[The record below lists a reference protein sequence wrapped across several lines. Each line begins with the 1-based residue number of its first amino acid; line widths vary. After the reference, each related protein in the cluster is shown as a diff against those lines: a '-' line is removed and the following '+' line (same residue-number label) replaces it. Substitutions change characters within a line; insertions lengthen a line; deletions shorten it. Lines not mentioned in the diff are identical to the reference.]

1 MQFSYLLAML
11 PMALAAA
18 VAPTEASKGIVFVGP
33 YSINATADEAAEIV
47 KRDGCGS
54 ARDLIDRGD
63 IEFLKNGLQNDDPW
77 SVIAVPRLKGIGW
90 YYGTA
95 MVCVRNPYVFA
106 DTYVSR
112 WEAGW
117 AIDYISKMC
126 CSNSGT
132 SSGWYVNPVHDF
144 LFILTWIHSQGGDC
158 LASGTDGLTLRV
170 WLQTPQDSCLN

>member
-95 MVCVRNPYVFA
+95 MVCVRNPYVFV

-132 SSGWYVNPVHDF
+132 SSGC
-144 LFILTWIHSQGGDC
+144 QGGDC

-170 WLQTPQDSCLN
+170 WLQTPQDSCLS